1 MKIPAQ
7 LVNLLG
13 IVVVAA
19 ILLAGVAL
27 IALPLYGQA
36 QATDSETR
44 TVSQTNDVYAA
55 QVAQLQADADRMPQ
69 ISAGVE
75 TLRRGIP
82 VAPQL
87 DDVLELVESAAT
99 DTGAVVVSTVM
110 TELGPWTP
118 RTDIGTI
125 LGEEGA
131 TATAPVEPS
140 AAEESPDAAAAAPD
154 TTAAEQP
161 PADPSTESGSDAPS
175 PQQQVTATIEVE
187 VTDAAQAAAFID
199 ALGAGPRLLGI
210 ASSVL
215 TPADDSALT
224 LTVTAY
230 AFLRTEN

>member
-13 IVVVAA
+13 IVVIAA

-44 TVSQTNDVYAA
+44 TVSQTNDIYVA
-55 QVAQLQADADRMPQ
+55 QVTQLQTDADRMPQ
-69 ISAGVE
+69 ISADVE

-82 VAPQL
+82 VIPQL
-87 DDVLELVESAAT
+87 DDVHELVGAAAT
-99 DTGAVVVSTVM
+99 ETGAVVVSTVM
-110 TELGPWTP
+110 TDLVPWTP
-118 RTDIGTI
+118 RTDLGAI
-125 LGEEGA
+125 LGEDGA
-131 TATAPVEPS
+131 TAAAPEQPS
-140 AAEESPDAAAAAPD
+140 AAETPDAAAGENGA
-154 TTAAEQP
+154 P
-161 PADPSTESGSDAPS
+161 PADETSAPATDSGGDGSS

-199 ALGAGPRLLGI
+199 ALGAGPRLLAIG
-210 ASSVL
+210 SSVL
-215 TPADDSALT
+215 TKDDDGPLK
-224 LTVTAY
+224 LIVTAY